1 MPEGNLL
8 REERAAISVLSAV
21 SLAVVIGIASLAV
34 EYGHGLLQRSDNQ
47 RVADLA
53 AYGGALVYNSTYNS
67 TAGNTGAAMSAATR
81 AATNIA
87 ALNGF
92 TSSNASVTP
101 AIVPRGDGNLAIQV
115 TVTTNLPMY
124 LAEVLIASPTLPVT
138 ATAYAEM
145 TGASTVALVQ

>member
-1 MPEGNLL
+1 LPEGNLL

-53 AYGGALVYNSTYNS
+53 AYGGALVYNST
-67 TAGNTGAAMSAATR
+67 AGNAGAAMS

-124 LAEVLIASPTLPVT
+124 LAGVLIASPTLPVT